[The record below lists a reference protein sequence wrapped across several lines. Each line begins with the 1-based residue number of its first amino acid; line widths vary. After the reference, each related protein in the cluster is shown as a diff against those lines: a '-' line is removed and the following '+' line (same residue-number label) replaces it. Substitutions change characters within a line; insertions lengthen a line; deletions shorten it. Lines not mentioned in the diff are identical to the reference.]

1 MYTPFENST
10 TGIAIYS
17 KFHFL
22 IYLYD
27 LLLYLFAA
35 LVEFACINFLDTFVK
50 RKKQEVQKNQEKAEK
65 DVKKVE
71 TVVNSIETNNVHE
84 ILKEKPVDNHDVA
97 AIIKWNAI
105 KGGKISE
112 YFHFCPI
119 IE

>member
-1 MYTPFENST
+1 MVQFSEVQKCKSPLESFHMVLTFT
-10 TGIAIYS
+10 T
-17 KFHFL
+17 FVFT
-22 IYLYD
+22 
-27 LLLYLFAA
+27 A

-50 RKKQEVQKNQEKAEK
+50 RKKQEIQKNQEKAEK

-105 KGGKISE
+105 KGG
-112 YFHFCPI
+112 
-119 IE
+119 

>member
-1 MYTPFENST
+1 MGVWWAELDITFVFT
-10 TGIAIYS
+10 
-17 KFHFL
+17 
-22 IYLYD
+22 
-27 LLLYLFAA
+27 A

-50 RKKQEVQKNQEKAEK
+50 RKKQEIQKNQEKAEK

-112 YFHFCPI
+112 YFQFCPI